1 MHALLFE
8 TAQTIKIRGGTMR
21 VWDDASWAARKAH
34 QKTLK
39 LHASAS
45 LQLRTSKFQLSSNK
59 PEANA

>member
-1 MHALLFE
+1 
-8 TAQTIKIRGGTMR
+8 MR

-34 QKTLK
+34 QETLK